1 MPFETDV
8 IILGAGA
15 AGLAAGAT
23 LGRAGLKILIIEARD
38 RLGGRMFTR
47 HDPATRAPVELGAE
61 FVHGRPP
68 QICDLVKKHNLKVKE
83 VDGDNWC
90 FQKGELCPCD
100 FFSEV
105 SALLERMDDRSPD
118 ESFLEFIG
126 RCCPEGDDEKQR
138 EIKAWARSYVTGFHA
153 ADPKLISVHSLVAG
167 LRAEEKIDGER
178 AFRIANGYESLVGIL
193 RRELDAAQVNVEL
206 NTVVESIRWDGK
218 NVQLMARNTSGPSTF
233 SAPRLLVTLPLGVL
247 QAGRGDRGAVQF
259 IPDLPPQKQEALR
272 KLVMGK
278 VVRVVLRFRERFWD
292 HMMISRCAE
301 PKTLAEMSFLFSHE
315 DWFPTWWTTMP
326 DKLPIITAWAPFH
339 CAENLSGRDE
349 TYVVDRTIETL
360 SRLLKTKPS
369 TLKGLLEASY
379 FHDWQ
384 SDPFSRGAYSY
395 VKVGGQGAQ
404 QELARPAANKLFFAG
419 EATDYSGHHGTVH
432 GAIASGQRAAEEIKH
447 AK

>member
-1 MPFETDV
+1 MPFEADV

-15 AGLAAGAT
+15 AGLAAGAE

-38 RLGGRMFTR
+38 RVGGRMFTK
-47 HDPATRAPVELGAE
+47 HDAAVNAPVELGAE

-68 QICDLVKKHNLKVKE
+68 QIFNLVKKHNLHVKE

-105 SALLERMDDRSPD
+105 NALLEKMDDRSPD
-118 ESFLEFIG
+118 ESFLSFVE
-126 RCCPEGDDEKQR
+126 RCCPDQDDEKQR

-167 LRAEEKIDGER
+167 LRADEEIDGER
-178 AFRIANGYESLVGIL
+178 AFRITNGYESLLEIF
-193 RRELDAAQVNVEL
+193 RRELNAARVKFEL
-206 NTVVESIRWDGK
+206 TTVAESIRWERQH
-218 NVQLMARNTSGPSTF
+218 VQVIARNPNGPISF
-233 SAPRLLVTLPLGVL
+233 SAPRALITLPLGVL
-247 QAGRGDRGAVQF
+247 QAGPGERGNVQF
-259 IPDLPPQKQEALR
+259 VPDLPPHKREALR

-278 VVRVVLRFRERFWD
+278 VVRVVLRFRERFWE
-292 HMMISRCAE
+292 HMMVSQCAE
-301 PKTLAEMSFLFSHE
+301 PKMLSEMSFLFSHE

-339 CAENLSGRDE
+339 CAERLSGCDE
-349 TYVVDRTIETL
+349 AYVVDKAVGTL
-360 SRLLKTKPS
+360 SRLLKTEKS
-369 TLKGLLEASY
+369 KLKDLLEESY

-395 VKVGGQGAQ
+395 VMVGGEGAQ
-404 QELARPAANKLFFAG
+404 QELARPVANMLFFAG
-419 EATDYSGHHGTVH
+419 EATDYSGYHGTVH
-432 GAIASGQRAAEEIKH
+432 GAIASGQRAAKQIMNTK
-447 AK
+447 

>member
-1 MPFETDV
+1 MPFEADV

-15 AGLAAGAT
+15 AGLAAGAE

-38 RLGGRMFTR
+38 RVGGRMFTK
-47 HDPATRAPVELGAE
+47 HDAAVNAPVELGAE

-68 QICDLVKKHNLKVKE
+68 QIFNLVKKHNLHVKE

-105 SALLERMDDRSPD
+105 NALLEKMDDRSPD
-118 ESFLEFIG
+118 ESFLSFVE
-126 RCCPEGDDEKQR
+126 RCCPDQDDEKQR

-167 LRAEEKIDGER
+167 LRADEKIDGER
-178 AFRIANGYESLVGIL
+178 AFRIANGYQSLVEIF
-193 RRELDAAQVNVEL
+193 RRELDAAQVKFEL
-206 NTVVESIRWDGK
+206 NTVVESIRWDGQ
-218 NVQLMARNTSGPSTF
+218 NVQVIARNASGPSTF

-247 QAGRGDRGAVQF
+247 QSGRGDRGAVQF

-278 VVRVVLRFRERFWD
+278 VVRVVLRFRERFWERMTVS
-292 HMMISRCAE
+292 HCAE
-301 PKTLAEMSFLFSHE
+301 PKTLSEMSFLFSHE
-315 DWFPTWWTTMP
+315 DWFPTWWTSMP

-339 CAENLSGRDE
+339 CAEKLSGRDE
-349 TYVVDRTIETL
+349 AYVVDKAVGTL
-360 SRLLKTKPS
+360 SRLLKTEKS
-369 TLKGLLEASY
+369 KLKDLLEESY

-395 VKVGGQGAQ
+395 VMVGGEGAQ
-404 QELARPAANKLFFAG
+404 QELARPVANMLFFAG
-419 EATDYSGHHGTVH
+419 EATDYSGYHGTVH
-432 GAIASGQRAAEEIKH
+432 GAIASGQRAAKQIMNTK
-447 AK
+447 